1 MAVSTLLLA
10 GCGASRAESDG
21 QLSLERLAFV
31 PRGHA
36 VLFLDL
42 RCAAEADLLVDRF
55 EVTRELWRE
64 VSRRAPQAVAGL
76 EHLLGEPNPSA
87 EEDWPAC
94 GMTYEEARAFAEQRG
109 MRLLSAAE
117 WLYVA
122 VGSRAQY
129 WPHGNSREASVANT
143 AEVGLGR
150 PVAVG
155 AFPNGRTDDTGVH
168 DMLGNAW
175 EWTSPPLLR
184 GVVPSTWF
192 AAGESPWE
200 RWAFG
205 GAFTSPAQPLW
216 GFGPYSRRTV
226 HARGIDP
233 APGRASDIGLR
244 CCAEAEAFLVAHAD
258 EWSRD
263 AFRDRVRAVG
273 RRWGSR
279 AIPLLERLAS
289 RPAAPRALDWLLKGA
304 RP

>member
-1 MAVSTLLLA
+1 M
-10 GCGASRAESDG
+10 GPAEGDG

-42 RCAAEADLLVDRF
+42 RCEARSDLLVDRF
-55 EVTRELWRE
+55 EVTRSLWRE
-64 VSRRAPQAVAGL
+64 VARHAPPSVPPL
-76 EHLLGEPNPSA
+76 ERLLGEPNLVA
-87 EEDWPAC
+87 DENWPAC
-94 GMTYEEARAFAEQRG
+94 GMTYEEARDFAQQRD
-109 MRLLSAAE
+109 MRLLAAGE

-129 WPHGNSREASVANT
+129 WPHGNTREASVANT

-168 DMLGNAW
+168 DMLGNVW
-175 EWTSPPLLR
+175 EWTSPPLPR

-192 AAGESPWE
+192 VDGESPWQ
-200 RWAFG
+200 RWVFG
-205 GAFTSPAQPLW
+205 GAFTSPAQPIW
-216 GFGPYSRRTV
+216 GYGPYSRRTV

-233 APGRASDIGLR
+233 APGRATDVGLR
-244 CCAEAEAFLVAHAD
+244 CCAEAEAFLTRHAA

-263 AFRDRVRAVG
+263 AVRDRVRAVG
-273 RRWGSR
+273 RSWGSR
-279 AIPLLERLAS
+279 AIPLLERLAG
-289 RPAAPRALDWLLKGA
+289 RPGAPRALAWLLEGA